1 MNQAV
6 DAAVQADE
14 DTEVSDRLDF
24 TFNAVVFVV
33 GFCKQLPWVRFALFQ
48 AQRNTATFFID
59 VQNHNF
65 HYVANVNNFRRV
77 NVFVGPIHF

>member
-24 TFNAVVFVV
+24 TFNTVALVV
-33 GFCKQLPWVRFALFQ
+33 GFRELLPWVRFALLQ
-48 AQRNTATFFID
+48 TQGRYDDALRRYPEPLLPQRR
-59 VQNHNF
+59 Q
-65 HYVANVNNFRRV
+65 R
-77 NVFVGPIHF
+77 